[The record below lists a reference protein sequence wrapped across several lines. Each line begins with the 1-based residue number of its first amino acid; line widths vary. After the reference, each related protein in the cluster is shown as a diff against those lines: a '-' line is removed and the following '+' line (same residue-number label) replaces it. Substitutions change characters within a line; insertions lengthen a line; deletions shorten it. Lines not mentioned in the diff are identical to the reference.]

1 MGVGWGGKITMRYT
15 LHHGS
20 IYIEPLVLSTIGGHV
35 WILLSTETT
44 LMMV

>member
-1 MGVGWGGKITMRYT
+1 MNIRIQDIM
-15 LHHGS
+15 GS
-20 IYIEPLVLSTIGGHV
+20 IYIEPLVFNTVVGHV